1 MAWDQTKFNQYMAIV
16 RTCNAQYERYKRSRI
31 HTFTGLLKM
40 KRFQQTPAHLQSIQA
55 EWNKVPADAQ
65 RLYGPAWQF
74 VQTELNLQAAPSVR
88 PPMGVR
94 PLPGMPGGPGP
105 GKPLPGMTGGL
116 GAVAAQRARA
126 RDVRV
131 QQQAIVVNENVSQL
145 LDGTTYAWRV
155 KFSILRTHGG
165 KQGQSLV
172 VSVPLVAYAGNS
184 PQHRVAINVN
194 LTGGIP
200 AEHTGAPLSDGV
212 KRNWASRILE
222 RWGGGV
228 FVVKDASGDDLDTF
242 DIDFK
247 IDWVENPS
255 QAAQVVFAVKT
266 TGNAPPDGTVN
277 TMYWGVDDGGTKGAA
292 IAHEFGHLI
301 GNPDEYGSCTFNGKN
316 NSRDKTSVMDN
327 ETAGQAKARHFFMV
341 GAKAASGLGF
351 DPTKCVV
358 RFNAVDHRVDR
369 NHPW

>member
-1 MAWDQTKFNQYMAIV
+1 MAVRANRAQPAGGSSRQAAHGSAPAAWDA
-16 RTCNAQYERYKRSRI
+16 RRAG
-31 HTFTGLLKM
+31 TGE
-40 KRFQQTPAHLQSIQA
+40 AA
-55 EWNKVPADAQ
+55 
-65 RLYGPAWQF
+65 AWDDG
-74 VQTELNLQAAPSVR
+74 R
-88 PPMGVR
+88 P
-94 PLPGMPGGPGP
+94 
-105 GKPLPGMTGGL
+105 

-184 PQHRVAINVN
+184 PQHRVAIDVN

-200 AEHTGAPLSDGV
+200 GRYGKRPTDSV

-242 DIDFK
+242 DIDYK

-292 IAHEFGHLI
+292 IAHEFK
-301 GNPDEYGSCTFNGKN
+301 YT
-316 NSRDKTSVMDN
+316 
-327 ETAGQAKARHFFMV
+327 
-341 GAKAASGLGF
+341 
-351 DPTKCVV
+351 
-358 RFNAVDHRVDR
+358 
-369 NHPW
+369 